1 MDIQAQK
8 LELIKWLAEVNDPKL
23 ISKFLTLKKQSM
35 PKEDTHIS
43 ESIERGLKDINDAKT
58 TPHSEVRKKYT
69 QWL

>member
-1 MDIQAQK
+1 
-8 LELIKWLAEVNDPKL
+8 
-23 ISKFLTLKKQSM
+23 M

-43 ESIERGLKDINDAKT
+43 ESIERGLKDINDGKT